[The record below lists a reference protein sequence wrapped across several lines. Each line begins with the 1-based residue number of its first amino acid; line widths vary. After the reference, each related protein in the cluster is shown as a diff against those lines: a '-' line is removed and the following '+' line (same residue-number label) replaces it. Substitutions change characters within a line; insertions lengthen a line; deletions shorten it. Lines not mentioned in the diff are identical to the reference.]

1 MYTFNNIKFDSSWE
15 LAYYIWLKDHNI
27 DFEYQPNM
35 PIEYKVNNLIK
46 YYYPDFLINNQFYE
60 IKGNQFFNENNQ
72 LINPFNNTL
81 DIEKYQCMIDNNVKI
96 LREKDIIPILD
107 YINEKYGKNY
117 LKQFKYEK

>member
-1 MYTFNNIKFDSSWE
+1 MYTFNNIKFDSSLE

>member
-107 YINEKYGKNY
+107 YNNEKYGKNY